1 MEQLT
6 LGDCT
11 LAIFPTVK
19 GLVSELPEL
28 EAAWQTVKPEVLALG
43 VSPGEVEGLRA
54 WDGDPFD
61 ISGWE
66 ELYGLA
72 LRQLTGEDGVR
83 LPPPAFLRA
92 LALADEGDV
101 PAEALDLPEEEFTT
115 LFTKSVSTWQWFRFD
130 RLEKRLRKRG
140 LESKTP
146 QELVLEMDQHLCA
159 LSGYA
164 AVERGR
170 EAEMA
175 RRLREVCAERQRV
188 LAVIEL
194 PRVAGVADLLPQV

>member
-1 MEQLT
+1 MELK
-6 LGDCT
+6 LGDCA

-19 GLVSELPEL
+19 GLASELPEL
-28 EAAWQTVKPEVLALG
+28 EAAWAAARPQALALA
-43 VSPGEVEGLRA
+43 VSPGELEGLRE
-54 WDGDPFD
+54 WDGEPFD

-72 LRQLTGEDGVR
+72 LRQLAGEEGVR
-83 LPPPAFLRA
+83 LPPPAFRRA
-92 LALADEGDV
+92 LTLADADNV
-101 PAEALDLPEEEFTT
+101 PVEALELPEEEFTA
-115 LFTKSVSTWQWFRFD
+115 LFTKSVSPWQWFRCD

-140 LESKTP
+140 FEAGTP
-146 QELVLEMDQHLCA
+146 QELALEMDRHLCG
-159 LSGYA
+159 LTGYA

-175 RRLREVCAERQRV
+175 RRLRAACAERQRV

-194 PRVAGVADLLPQV
+194 PRVAGVVDLLPQA

>member
-1 MEQLT
+1 
-6 LGDCT
+6 
-11 LAIFPTVK
+11 
-19 GLVSELPEL
+19 LPEL
-28 EAAWQTVKPEVLALG
+28 EAAWQTVKPEALALG

-72 LRQLTGEDGVR
+72 LRQLAGEDGVR
-83 LPPPAFLRA
+83 LPPPAFRRA

-140 LESKTP
+140 LEAKTP

-164 AVERGR
+164 AVEHGR

-194 PRVAGVADLLPQV
+194 PRVAGVAELLPQV

>member
-1 MEQLT
+1 MELK
-6 LGDCT
+6 LGDCA

-19 GLVSELPEL
+19 GLASELPEL
-28 EAAWQTVKPEVLALG
+28 EAAWAAARPQALALA
-43 VSPGEVEGLRA
+43 VSPGEVAGLRE
-54 WDGDPFD
+54 WDGEPFD

-72 LRQLTGEDGVR
+72 LRQVAGDDGVR
-83 LPPPAFLRA
+83 LPPPALRRA
-92 LALADEGDV
+92 LALADADNV
-101 PAEALDLPEEEFTT
+101 PVEALDLPEEEFTT
-115 LFTKSVSTWQWFRFD
+115 LFTESVSTWQWFRCD

-140 LESKTP
+140 LKAGTP
-146 QELVLEMDQHLCA
+146 QELALEMDRYLCT

-175 RRLREVCAERQRV
+175 RRLREACAERQRV

-194 PRVAGVADLLPQV
+194 PRVAGVVARLPQA

>member
-28 EAAWQTVKPEVLALG
+28 EAVWQAVKPEALALG

-72 LRQLTGEDGVR
+72 LRQLAGEDGVR
-83 LPPPAFLRA
+83 LPPPAFRRA

-115 LFTKSVSTWQWFRFD
+115 
-130 RLEKRLRKRG
+130 
-140 LESKTP
+140 
-146 QELVLEMDQHLCA
+146 
-159 LSGYA
+159 
-164 AVERGR
+164 
-170 EAEMA
+170 
-175 RRLREVCAERQRV
+175 
-188 LAVIEL
+188 
-194 PRVAGVADLLPQV
+194 

>member
-1 MEQLT
+1 MELK
-6 LGDCT
+6 LGDCA

-19 GLVSELPEL
+19 GLASELPEL
-28 EAAWQTVKPEVLALG
+28 EAAWAAARPQALALA
-43 VSPGEVEGLRA
+43 VSPGEVAGLRE
-54 WDGDPFD
+54 WDGEPFD

-72 LRQLTGEDGVR
+72 LRQVAGDDGVR
-83 LPPPAFLRA
+83 LPPPALRRA
-92 LALADEGDV
+92 LALADADNV
-101 PAEALDLPEEEFTT
+101 PVEALDLPEEEFTA
-115 LFTKSVSTWQWFRFD
+115 LFTKSVSTWQWFRQD

-140 LESKTP
+140 FEAGTP
-146 QELVLEMDQHLCA
+146 QELALEMDRHLCG
-159 LSGYA
+159 LTGYA

-175 RRLREVCAERQRV
+175 RRLRAACAERQRV

-194 PRVAGVADLLPQV
+194 PRVAGVVDLLPQA